1 MSGTTLNKSRTNY
14 LSTGSSR
21 EPIWTQVSGDPSE
34 DSNNTASHP
43 PPRLTNSENE
53 TSNGN
58 AAHDGEGINFNHIGI
73 NTATAAVFIAGEM
86 AGSGVLALPRA
97 LVDSGWI
104 GPVLLIV
111 LCLVACYGGTRLG
124 ACWTLLEERYPETYP
139 KHLRTRNPYACIAHR
154 ALGNWGS
161 RIVSGSIQITL
172 FGAGTVYLIL
182 ASELLNDLTKYL
194 LPFGPCSWVV
204 ILAAFLLPAMWLGSP
219 KDFWGVAVGALLTTA
234 FSCLLMFTQMVIDG
248 LQLDYHKDTKPH
260 SFSKFFMAYGTIV
273 FSFGGASTF
282 PTIQNDMVDRS
293 KFPTSVSVGFFLILI
308 LYLPVAIGGML
319 IYGEAANPNIALTL
333 GDSWLMD
340 AANLLMAC
348 HLILA
353 FLIVTNP
360 VSQELEHIMNVPHEF
375 GRQRLWLRS
384 GLMLGMVFMAE
395 SIPQFGKILS
405 LVGGSTVTLLT
416 FVLPP
421 LCYMKLCDQVG
432 PWPQAP
438 PISLHER
445 VFMYEMICL
454 GVLGGSVASYN
465 ALLSIFSPNSF
476 SRPCY
481 FNWW

>member
-1 MSGTTLNKSRTNY
+1 MSGPNLSKSRNSYQSIGT
-14 LSTGSSR
+14 TR
-21 EPIWTQVSGDPSE
+21 EPIWTQVSSDPSE
-34 DSNNTASHP
+34 NAGTTSSPPKLNPDNVSNVAQQNG
-43 PPRLTNSENE
+43 EVG
-53 TSNGN
+53 SN
-58 AAHDGEGINFNHIGI
+58 HFGI
-73 NTATAAVFIAGEM
+73 NTATAALFIAGEM

-104 GPVLLIV
+104 GPVLLV
-111 LCLVACYGGTRLG
+111 LMSLVACYGGSRLG
-124 ACWTLLEERYPETYP
+124 KCWTILEERYPEIYP
-139 KHLRTRNPYACIAHR
+139 KHLQTRNPYACIAHR
-154 ALGNWGS
+154 TLGDWGS
-161 RIVSGSIQITL
+161 RIVSACVQITL

-182 ASELLNDLTKYL
+182 AAELLDDLLKGL
-194 LPFGPCSWVV
+194 IPIGPCTWVL

-234 FSCLLMFTQMVIDG
+234 FSCLFMFTQIMIDG
-248 LQLDYHKDTKPH
+248 MQ
-260 SFSKFFMAYGTIV
+260 FSIHRNTRQHTFANFFMAYGTIA

-282 PTIQNDMVDRS
+282 PTIQNDMLDRS
-293 KFPTSVSVGFFLILI
+293 RFPFSVAVGFILI
-308 LYLPVAIGGML
+308 MVLYLPVAIGGML
-319 IYGEAANPNIALTL
+319 VYGETVSPNIALTL
-333 GDSWLMD
+333 GDSWLVD

-384 GLMLGMVFMAE
+384 SLILGMVLMAE

-405 LVGGSTVTLLT
+405 LVGGSTITLLT

-421 LCYMKLCDQVG
+421 LCYMKLCDQIG
-432 PWPQAP
+432 PWPP
-438 PISLHER
+438 LRPIPIHER
-445 VFMYEMICL
+445 VFIYEMIGL
-454 GVLGGSVASYN
+454 GIFGGTVATYN
-465 ALLSIFSPNSF
+465 SLVSIFSPNSF